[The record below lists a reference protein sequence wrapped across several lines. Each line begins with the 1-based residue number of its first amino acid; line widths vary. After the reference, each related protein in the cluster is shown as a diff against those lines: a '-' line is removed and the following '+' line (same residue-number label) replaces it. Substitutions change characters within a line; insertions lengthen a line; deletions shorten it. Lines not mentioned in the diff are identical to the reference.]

1 MCTSFISC
9 CSLFLYGLLMQEG
22 FRYHSTLLDYW
33 SFHSLYSG
41 LNNCFQERHPK
52 QTEFSEKETKLTF
65 IPLQK
70 AFLGA
75 PVRGT
80 SHDVHYQENHPNV
93 KTSLHRVLSNLSN
106 KLQFLA
112 HETGGMGE
120 WWGRKQRQ
128 NNYIL
133 LHDLEIEHV
142 LKKNKIKSVN

>member
-1 MCTSFISC
+1 MCTSITSC
-9 CSLFLYGLLMQEG
+9 CSLFSYGLLIQED
-22 FRYHSTLLDYW
+22 FRYHSILLDYY
-33 SFHSLYSG
+33 SFYSLYSG
-41 LNNCFQERHPK
+41 LNKCFQGRHPK

-80 SHDVHYQENHPNV
+80 SHDVHYQESHPNV

-112 HETGGMGE
+112 HETGEMGE
-120 WWGRKQRQ
+120 WWGDKKQSQ

-142 LKKNKIKSVN
+142 FVKIK

>member
-1 MCTSFISC
+1 
-9 CSLFLYGLLMQEG
+9 MQKG
-22 FRYHSTLLDYW
+22 FRYHSTLLDYC

-41 LNNCFQERHPK
+41 LNNCFQGRHLK

-75 PVRGT
+75 PARGT
-80 SHDVHYQENHPNV
+80 SHDVYYQENHPNV

-112 HETGGMGE
+112 HETGGMSE

-128 NNYIL
+128 NSYIL
-133 LHDLEIEHV
+133 LHALQMAHAFV
-142 LKKNKIKSVN
+142 KKKKKKSVN